1 MPGGHGLARHEEGR
15 VLLVPGGLPGDRVLV
30 HREDRRAGAARAT
43 EWRLSKPS
51 PDRIEPIC
59 EVHAH
64 CGGCDLMGLERQAQE
79 RAKVGLLKD
88 ALMRTAGLSEAE
100 LDGLTMTSAPQSFA
114 YRNRLRLQID
124 AGGRIGFYRKGSRE
138 LVQPK
143 RCHVAV
149 PEIDRVLARLRKLTR
164 RHPKALGG
172 FAFVEVRV
180 STSSTSLYFE
190 LKPQVSWV
198 PVESTALLA
207 TLAQD
212 FLVRTSADR
221 APQRYERFDLSERSY
236 LYAVPGGFTQVNWA
250 VNRLLVERVVGLAST
265 AGSTDFI
272 DLYSGSGNFS
282 IPLLAAGLTGVGV
295 EANAAAVAAASLAA
309 REQKLP
315 GRFVSGDALE
325 YAKQAARRGAK
336 FELVL
341 LDPPRS
347 GIKQGLEHVAALAPS
362 HLALISCDP
371 VTFARDLR
379 GLLALGFCIQHLEAF
394 DMFPQTHH
402 LESLAWLKRAA

>member
-1 MPGGHGLARHEEGR
+1 
-15 VLLVPGGLPGDRVLV
+15 
-30 HREDRRAGAARAT
+30 
-43 EWRLSKPS
+43 
-51 PDRIEPIC
+51 
-59 EVHAH
+59 AH

-88 ALMRTAGLSEAE
+88 ALMRTAGFSEAE

-124 AGGRIGFYRKGSRE
+124 AGGRNGFYRKGSRE

-221 APQRYERFDLSERSY
+221 APQRYE
-236 LYAVPGGFTQVNWA
+236 
-250 VNRLLVERVVGLAST
+250 
-265 AGSTDFI
+265 
-272 DLYSGSGNFS
+272 
-282 IPLLAAGLTGVGV
+282 
-295 EANAAAVAAASLAA
+295 
-309 REQKLP
+309 
-315 GRFVSGDALE
+315 
-325 YAKQAARRGAK
+325 
-336 FELVL
+336 
-341 LDPPRS
+341 
-347 GIKQGLEHVAALAPS
+347 
-362 HLALISCDP
+362 
-371 VTFARDLR
+371 
-379 GLLALGFCIQHLEAF
+379 
-394 DMFPQTHH
+394 
-402 LESLAWLKRAA
+402 